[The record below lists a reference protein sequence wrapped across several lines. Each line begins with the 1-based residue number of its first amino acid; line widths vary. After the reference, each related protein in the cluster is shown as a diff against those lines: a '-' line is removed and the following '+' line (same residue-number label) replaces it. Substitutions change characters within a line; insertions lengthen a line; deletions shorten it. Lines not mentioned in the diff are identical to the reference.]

1 MKKKALIGVLM
12 ALFLASTVSA
22 QEWHNTN
29 QEITLDASDNE
40 SGVENTYYC
49 IDQDDT
55 CQPRDDGQAYE
66 GSITVSTEGINYVR
80 YNSRD
85 NVGNIEETHSRT
97 VKIDKT
103 RPETSD
109 NYPGGWVNTSVTVD
123 LSCSDPDDPSSGCE
137 EETPTEYCV
146 GDVGGSCSPD
156 TEGDSVTFD
165 TEGQRELRYRSSDVA
180 GNTEVTKSTVVR
192 LDFTDPQI
200 SVQKESI
207 SSDTMNATVAC
218 TDDRSGCDESSL
230 SLYTAETS
238 AFNCPADP
246 SRYNQGSTY
255 EVNQH
260 LWVCA
265 IGKDQAGNL
274 DNSNQPVEFSVG
286 TLTTDLYYP
295 GHPGTVVTSI
305 DSSIPVM
312 LDIGNE
318 EADKTRRVNVTID
331 GPNAEF
337 AGGGTSQ
344 EVVLEGVQ
352 NERMNFVARPEE
364 QGNSTV
370 EISIRE
376 ETEGFTVNEEI
387 EIQTRGSG
395 SRTSSAGRSVP
406 GIGLFQAAALVLMAS
421 SYYWISR

>member
-1 MKKKALIGVLM
+1 MGKKALIGVLM
-12 ALFLASTVSA
+12 ALFLVSTVSA
-22 QEWHNTN
+22 QSWHNTN
-29 QEITLDASDNE
+29 QEVTLDPSDDE
-40 SGVENTYYC
+40 SGVEDTYYC
-49 IDQDDT
+49 IDQDNT
-55 CQPRDDGQAYE
+55 CQPREDGQAYE
-66 GSITVSTEGINYVR
+66 EPVTVSTEGINYFR

-85 NVGNIEETHSRT
+85 NVGNIEETHSKI

-109 NYPGGWVNTSVTVD
+109 NYPGGWVNDSITVD
-123 LSCSDPDDPSSGCE
+123 LSCSDPKDPSSGCE
-137 EETPTEYCV
+137 EDPIEYCV
-146 GDVGGSCSPD
+146 GSVGESCSPE
-156 TEGDSVTFD
+156 TTGDSITFD
-165 TEGQRELRYRSSDVA
+165 TEGKHELRYRSSDVA
-180 GNTEVTKSTVVR
+180 GNTEVTKSTIVR
-192 LDFTDPQI
+192 LDFTKPQI

-207 SSDTMNATVAC
+207 SSETMNATVAC
-218 TDDRSGCDESSL
+218 TDERSGCNESSL

-238 AFNCPADP
+238 AFNCPTDP

-255 EVNQH
+255 DVNQH

-265 IGKDQAGNL
+265 IGKDQAGNW
-274 DNSNQPVEFSVG
+274 DDSSQPVEFSVG

-295 GHPGTVVTSI
+295 GHPGAVVTSV

-318 EADKTRRVNVTID
+318 EADRTRRINVTIE
-331 GPNAEF
+331 GPNTEF

-344 EVVLEGVQ
+344 EILLEGVE

-364 QGNSTV
+364 PGNSTV

-376 ETEGFTVNEEI
+376 ETEGFKINKEI

-395 SRTSSAGRSVP
+395 TRTSSAGRSVP
-406 GIGLFQAAALVLMAS
+406 GIGLLQTAALVLMAS